1 MSFLDGIFG
10 KKSVEVSNLDWNALS
25 DVSQLDTIIES
36 SKTKPQIIFK
46 HSTRCG
52 ISSSVLRKFEQQ
64 FDTASST
71 ELHFLDLLNHRA
83 LSSEIA
89 QRFDVIHQSPQ
100 LLVIKNEVVVY
111 NASHYDI
118 EANKLLDD

>member
-1 MSFLDGIFG
+1 MSFLDRIFG

-25 DVSQLDTIIES
+25 DVSQLDTIIEN
-36 SKTKPQIIFK
+36 SKTKPQAIFK

-64 FDTASST
+64 FDTSSLM
-71 ELHFLDLLNHRA
+71 ELHFLDLLNYRA

-89 QRFDVIHQSPQ
+89 QRFDVTHQSPQ
-100 LLVIKNEVVVY
+100 LLVIKNGVVVAY
-111 NASHYDI
+111 DSHYGILDI
-118 EANKLLDD
+118 NIS

>member
-25 DVSQLDTIIES
+25 DVSQLDTIIEN
-36 SKTKPQIIFK
+36 SKTKPQAIFK

-64 FDTASST
+64 FDTSSLM
-71 ELHFLDLLNHRA
+71 ELHFLDL
-83 LSSEIA
+83 
-89 QRFDVIHQSPQ
+89 
-100 LLVIKNEVVVY
+100 Y
-111 NASHYDI
+111 
-118 EANKLLDD
+118 